1 VRKEARSRKARMV
14 IAVTKALPY
23 AFFLISE
30 IERTDKQQMFFQ
42 EDIGGRPIKMSMENP
57 FYIYMRRRDL

>member
-1 VRKEARSRKARMV
+1 MV

-42 EDIGGRPIKMSMENP
+42 EDIGGRPIKMSMENA